1 MQFFTDLKILARSR
15 SLQFTQARK
24 PRRNTEHERIC
35 TFKWRGFPVSYRSG
49 TSDAGLIY
57 EILIRNP
64 KKAEYRINPAVQP
77 KVVLDI
83 GANIGVTALWLHNQF
98 PDAKIYCFEP
108 VTENI
113 KLLKKNTASIENIT
127 VLPFALGDKAAYV
140 PIYANIDDQNKGG
153 YSIHQRKTDPMNLGN
168 MVEPNAVID
177 VRVASDVLREMG
189 VTQVD
194 LIKIDTEGNEYSILS
209 SIPEETLS
217 SCAWIMGEL
226 HGIQT
231 FETLALLNKFFRLGL
246 KKTCD
251 SEVFTFEG
259 LNIKLLR
266 DGKYRLT
273 DGKYLKERC

>member
-1 MQFFTDLKILARSR
+1 
-15 SLQFTQARK
+15 
-24 PRRNTEHERIC
+24 
-35 TFKWRGFPVSYRSG
+35 
-49 TSDAGLIY
+49 
-57 EILIRNP
+57 
-64 KKAEYRINPAVQP
+64 
-77 KVVLDI
+77 
-83 GANIGVTALWLHNQF
+83 
-98 PDAKIYCFEP
+98 
-108 VTENI
+108 
-113 KLLKKNTASIENIT
+113 
-127 VLPFALGDKAAYV
+127 
-140 PIYANIDDQNKGG
+140 
-153 YSIHQRKTDPMNLGN
+153 MNLGN

-273 DGKYLKERC
+273 DGKHLVAAA